1 MLFRSQVNRIKITK
15 NMQAL
20 QYSKYGGPEV
30 IQWKKIAHPEPAAGQ
45 ILVLV
50 KAASLNPTDTK
61 IRLGFIRFPGSD
73 IFPKTMGMDFSGIVI
88 RIGEGVTNVKVG
100 DNVMGC
106 MGAQGGSFADYTLA
120 DASTTFAI
128 PANLSFE
135 AAATLPMNAATALK
149 VVNTYLKPTAGK
161 TILINGAAGGLGLF
175 KYNIASLKE
184 QPFLLP
190 QAEPGWRY

>member
-1 MLFRSQVNRIKITK
+1 MK
-15 NMQAL
+15 AL
-20 QYSKYGGPEV
+20 QYSQYGGPEL
-30 IQWKKIAHPEPAAGQ
+30 IQWNEIAVPEPAALQ
-45 ILVLV
+45 ILVQD

-61 IRLGFIRFPGSD
+61 IRMGFIKFSGAD
-73 IFPKTMGMDFSGIVI
+73 IFPKTMGMDFSGIVTK
-88 RIGEGVTNVKVG
+88 IGDDVTNVKVG
-100 DNVMGC
+100 DKVMGY

-128 PANLSFE
+128 PANLGFE
-135 AAATLPMNAATALK
+135 AATTLPMNAATALK
-149 VVNTYLKPTAGK
+149 VVNAYLKPTAGK